1 MPSIPPLRSY
11 LTSAD
16 MNMIMRVHADV
27 CTKNSIVSASLAA
40 ERVAALLV
48 REFQL
53 GLTGERELLAAFM
66 NDGAFRLSLPI
77 EKMDLFIGNTLQRW
91 EIDGETVSH

>member
-1 MPSIPPLRSY
+1 MPSILPHRSH

-16 MNMIMRVHADV
+16 MTMIMRVHASV
-27 CTKNSIVSASLAA
+27 CTKNGIVSASLAA

-53 GLTGERELLAAFM
+53 GLTGEQELLDAFM
-66 NDGAFRLSLPI
+66 PDGAFRLSVPI
-77 EKMDLFIGNTLQRW
+77 DRMDLFIGNTLQRW

>member
-1 MPSIPPLRSY
+1 
-11 LTSAD
+11 

>member
-1 MPSIPPLRSY
+1 MPSIPPYRSH

-16 MNMIMRVHADV
+16 MSMIMRVHAGV
-27 CTKNSIVSASLAA
+27 CAKNSIAPASLAA

-53 GLTGERELLAAFM
+53 GLTGEQELLTAFM
-66 NDGAFRLSLPI
+66 NDGAFRLSIPI
-77 EKMDLFIGNTLQRW
+77 DKMDLFIGNTLQRW